1 MRSCFRSRP
10 GWSIA
15 AACLVTTCLVTFG
28 TVADAA
34 NKSEVIAVVAADGYA
49 DLREQL
55 TWVGEQVGNPTLA
68 GFAESFILLAT
79 QGKGLAGLDVKRP
92 IGVVITS
99 SGGPLPTAHA
109 FLPVK
114 DLDKLLGA
122 VQGMIGP
129 VEEVD
134 GVRRIAAPGAPP
146 LEIVEKDGWAIFSQ
160 PGDPVGIDDPLTVIE
175 PLTKEYSLAVELF
188 PSRMPAEMRDRLK
201 ALLDEAARNAAAQ
214 GQAMDPAQLQ
224 AGLEQLEDVET
235 IVFGFAV
242 DKLGDKIMLD
252 VTSVLTPVAVKAA
265 GWINAGWGNAD
276 NANRAVSTV
285 GAPATTDGKAAAVR
299 GHYAATVPA
308 AGQAAVRAALDQAL
322 EPADDDPAN
331 RVVTNL
337 LRDLVAAM
345 LDSGAIDAGLTIDT
359 SAADATQPLPAVTLG
374 MKVKDGAALEKKV
387 KERLGKADALP
398 PSVKVTFDAGKQ
410 GDATLH
416 EITADV
422 SALPAAER
430 LGDSV
435 KLTLAVTPQY
445 AYVLVGGDVPKRL
458 AAALAAGGKPNGDA
472 LPITNVDLSLASLV
486 GYAARMMQAFNP
498 DDPQGDML
506 GEISKQAGE
515 KDTTTVQFS
524 VKPVDRGITLR
535 LSADAGALQ
544 TVAASTA
551 MQQAAP
557 PPRARPLTPL
567 RPAQPRQLENDDTPS
582 ITP

>member
-1 MRSCFRSRP
+1 MRSCFCSRP
-10 GWSIA
+10 DWSIA
-15 AACLVTTCLVTFG
+15 AACLVATCLVASG
-28 TVADAA
+28 AVADAA
-34 NKSEVIAVVAADGYA
+34 NKPEVIAVVAADGYA

-175 PLTKEYSLAVELF
+175 PLTREYSLAVELF

-224 AGLEQLEDVET
+224 AGLERLEDVET

-242 DKLGDKIMLD
+242 DKLGDKMMLD
-252 VTSVLTPVAVKAA
+252 LTSVLTPVAVKAA
-265 GWINAGWGNAD
+265 GWINAGWG

-308 AGQAAVRAALDQAL
+308 EGQAAVRAALDQAL

-416 EITADV
+416 EITVDV

-498 DDPQGDML
+498 DDPQGDLL
-506 GEISKQAGE
+506 GEIAKQAGE

-582 ITP
+582 IAP

>member
-1 MRSCFRSRP
+1 MRSCFCSRP
-10 GWSIA
+10 DWSIA
-15 AACLVTTCLVTFG
+15 AACLVATCLVASG
-28 TVADAA
+28 AVADAA
-34 NKSEVIAVVAADGYA
+34 NKPEVIAVVAADGYA

-175 PLTKEYSLAVELF
+175 PLTREYSLAVELF

-224 AGLEQLEDVET
+224 AGLERLEDVET

-242 DKLGDKIMLD
+242 DKLGDKMMLD
-252 VTSVLTPVAVKAA
+252 MTSVLTPAAVKAA
-265 GWINAGWGNAD
+265 GWINAGWG

-308 AGQAAVRAALDQAL
+308 EGQAAVRAALDQAL

-410 GDATLH
+410 GNATLH
-416 EITADV
+416 EITVDV

-498 DDPQGDML
+498 DDPQGDLL
-506 GEISKQAGE
+506 GEIAKQAGE

-524 VKPVDRGITLR
+524 VKPVDRGIALR

-582 ITP
+582 IAP

>member
-1 MRSCFRSRP
+1 MRSCFCSRP
-10 GWSIA
+10 DWSIA
-15 AACLVTTCLVTFG
+15 AACLVATCLVASG
-28 TVADAA
+28 AVADAA
-34 NKSEVIAVVAADGYA
+34 NKPEVIAVVAADGYA

-175 PLTKEYSLAVELF
+175 PLTSEYSLAVELF

-224 AGLEQLEDVET
+224 AGLERLEDVET

-242 DKLGDKIMLD
+242 DKLGDKMMLD
-252 VTSVLTPVAVKAA
+252 MTSVLTPAAVKAA
-265 GWINAGWGNAD
+265 GWINAGWG

-308 AGQAAVRAALDQAL
+308 EGQAAVRAALDQAL

-410 GDATLH
+410 GNATLH
-416 EITADV
+416 EITVDV

-498 DDPQGDML
+498 DDPQGDLL
-506 GEISKQAGE
+506 GEIAKQAGE

-524 VKPVDRGITLR
+524 VKPVDRGIALR

-582 ITP
+582 IAP

>member
-1 MRSCFRSRP
+1 MRSCFCSRP
-10 GWSIA
+10 DWSIA
-15 AACLVTTCLVTFG
+15 AACLVATCLVASG
-28 TVADAA
+28 AVADAA
-34 NKSEVIAVVAADGYA
+34 NKPEVIAVVAADGYA

-175 PLTKEYSLAVELF
+175 PLTRDYSLAIELF

-224 AGLEQLEDVET
+224 AGLERLEDVET

-242 DKLGDKIMLD
+242 DKLGDKMMLD
-252 VTSVLTPVAVKAA
+252 MTSVLTPAAVKAA
-265 GWINAGWGNAD
+265 GWINAGWG

-308 AGQAAVRAALDQAL
+308 EGQAAVRAALDQAL

-410 GDATLH
+410 GNATLH
-416 EITADV
+416 EITVDV

-498 DDPQGDML
+498 DDPQGDLL
-506 GEISKQAGE
+506 GEIAKQAGE

-524 VKPVDRGITLR
+524 VKPVDRGIALR

-582 ITP
+582 IAP

>member
-1 MRSCFRSRP
+1 
-10 GWSIA
+10 
-15 AACLVTTCLVTFG
+15 
-28 TVADAA
+28 
-34 NKSEVIAVVAADGYA
+34 
-49 DLREQL
+49 
-55 TWVGEQVGNPTLA
+55 
-68 GFAESFILLAT
+68 
-79 QGKGLAGLDVKRP
+79 VKRP

-146 LEIVEKDGWAIFSQ
+146 LEIVEKNGWAIFSQ

-422 SALPAAER
+422 SALPAAEG

-472 LPITNVDLSLASLV
+472 LPIANVDLSLASLV

>member
-1 MRSCFRSRP
+1 MRSCFRSRSD
-10 GWSIA
+10 WSIA
-15 AACLVTTCLVTFG
+15 AACLVATCLVASG
-28 TVADAA
+28 AVADAA
-34 NKSEVIAVVAADGYA
+34 NKPEVIAVVAADGYA

-175 PLTKEYSLAVELF
+175 PLTREYSLAVELF

-224 AGLEQLEDVET
+224 AGLERLEDVET

-242 DKLGDKIMLD
+242 DKLGDKMMLD
-252 VTSVLTPVAVKAA
+252 MTSVLTPAAVKAA
-265 GWINAGWGNAD
+265 GWINAGWG

-308 AGQAAVRAALDQAL
+308 EGQAAVRAALDQAL

-410 GDATLH
+410 GNATLH
-416 EITADV
+416 EITVDV
-422 SALPAAER
+422 SALPAADR

-498 DDPQGDML
+498 DDPQGDLL
-506 GEISKQAGE
+506 GEIAKQAGE

-524 VKPVDRGITLR
+524 VKPVDRGIALR

-582 ITP
+582 IAP

>member
-1 MRSCFRSRP
+1 MRSCFCSRP
-10 GWSIA
+10 DWSIA
-15 AACLVTTCLVTFG
+15 AACLVATCLVASG
-28 TVADAA
+28 AVADAA
-34 NKSEVIAVVAADGYA
+34 NKPEVIAVVAADGYA

-175 PLTKEYSLAVELF
+175 PLTREYSLAVELF

-224 AGLEQLEDVET
+224 AGLERLEDVET

-242 DKLGDKIMLD
+242 DKLGDKMMLD
-252 VTSVLTPVAVKAA
+252 LTSVLTPVAVKAA
-265 GWINAGWGNAD
+265 GWINAGWG

-308 AGQAAVRAALDQAL
+308 EGQAAVRAALDQAL

-410 GDATLH
+410 GNATLH
-416 EITADV
+416 EITVDV
-422 SALPAAER
+422 SALPAADR

-498 DDPQGDML
+498 DDPQGDLL
-506 GEISKQAGE
+506 GEIAKQAGE

-524 VKPVDRGITLR
+524 VKPVDRGIALR

-582 ITP
+582 IAP

>member
-1 MRSCFRSRP
+1 MRSCFCSRP
-10 GWSIA
+10 DLSIA
-15 AACLVTTCLVTFG
+15 AACLVATCLVASG
-28 TVADAA
+28 AVADAA
-34 NKSEVIAVVAADGYA
+34 NKPEVIAVVAADGYA

-175 PLTKEYSLAVELF
+175 PLTSEYSLAVELF

-224 AGLEQLEDVET
+224 AGLERLEDVET

-242 DKLGDKIMLD
+242 DKLGDKMMLD
-252 VTSVLTPVAVKAA
+252 MTSVLTPAAVKAA
-265 GWINAGWGNAD
+265 GWINAGWG

-308 AGQAAVRAALDQAL
+308 EGQAAVRAALDQAL

-410 GDATLH
+410 GNATLH
-416 EITADV
+416 EITVDV
-422 SALPAAER
+422 SALPAADR

-498 DDPQGDML
+498 DDPQGDLL
-506 GEISKQAGE
+506 GEIAKQAGE

-524 VKPVDRGITLR
+524 VKPVDRGIALR

-582 ITP
+582 IAP

>member
-1 MRSCFRSRP
+1 MRSCFRSRSD
-10 GWSIA
+10 WSIA
-15 AACLVTTCLVTFG
+15 AACLVATCLVASG
-28 TVADAA
+28 AVADAA
-34 NKSEVIAVVAADGYA
+34 NKPEVIAVVAADGYA

-175 PLTKEYSLAVELF
+175 PLTREYSLAVELF

-224 AGLEQLEDVET
+224 AGLERLEDVET

-242 DKLGDKIMLD
+242 DKLGDKMMLD
-252 VTSVLTPVAVKAA
+252 LTSVLTPVAVKAA
-265 GWINAGWGNAD
+265 GWINAGWG

-308 AGQAAVRAALDQAL
+308 EGQAAVRAALDQAL

-410 GDATLH
+410 GNATLH
-416 EITADV
+416 EITVDV
-422 SALPAAER
+422 SALPAADR

-524 VKPVDRGITLR
+524 VKPVDRGIALR

-582 ITP
+582 IAP

>member
-1 MRSCFRSRP
+1 MHRAPDVHRPPWERIGEIVSSRRS
-10 GWSIA
+10 WVLA
-15 AACLVTTCLVTFG
+15 L
-28 TVADAA
+28 
-34 NKSEVIAVVAADGYA
+34 VVAALGGALLGLIPQSGSAEQSPVVLPPNAESVRAAEVIKAFPGGDAAPVLLVISRADGA
-49 DLREQL
+49 DLSPEELDAAQQARDRM
-55 TWVGEQVGNPTLA
+55 A
-68 GFAESFILLAT
+68 GVT
-79 QGKGLAGLDVKRP
+79 
-92 IGVVITS
+92 GV
-99 SGGPLPTAHA
+99 
-109 FLPVK
+109 
-114 DLDKLLGA
+114 
-122 VQGMIGP
+122 M
-129 VEEVD
+129 
-134 GVRRIAAPGAPP
+134 AAPGPP
-146 LEIVEKDGWAIFSQ
+146 II
-160 PGDPVGIDDPLTVIE
+160 
-175 PLTKEYSLAVELF
+175 
-188 PSRMPAEMRDRLK
+188 
-201 ALLDEAARNAAAQ
+201 
-214 GQAMDPAQLQ
+214 
-224 AGLEQLEDVET
+224 
-235 IVFGFAV
+235 
-242 DKLGDKIMLD
+242 
-252 VTSVLTPVAVKAA
+252 
-265 GWINAGWGNAD
+265 
-276 NANRAVSTV
+276 
-285 GAPATTDGKAAAVR
+285 GATDGKAAAVR

-416 EITADV
+416 EITADI

-472 LPITNVDLSLASLV
+472 LPIANVDLSLASLV

>member
-1 MRSCFRSRP
+1 MRSCFCSRP
-10 GWSIA
+10 DWSIA
-15 AACLVTTCLVTFG
+15 AACLVATCLVASG
-28 TVADAA
+28 AVADAA
-34 NKSEVIAVVAADGYA
+34 NKPEVIAVVAADGYA

-175 PLTKEYSLAVELF
+175 PLTREYSLAVELF

-224 AGLEQLEDVET
+224 AGLERLEDVET

-242 DKLGDKIMLD
+242 DKLGDKMMLD
-252 VTSVLTPVAVKAA
+252 MTSVLTPAAVKAA
-265 GWINAGWGNAD
+265 GWINAGWG

-308 AGQAAVRAALDQAL
+308 EGQAAVRAALDQAL

-498 DDPQGDML
+498 DDPQGDLL
-506 GEISKQAGE
+506 GEIAKQAGE

-524 VKPVDRGITLR
+524 VKPVDRGIALR

-582 ITP
+582 IAP

>member
-1 MRSCFRSRP
+1 MRSCFCSRP
-10 GWSIA
+10 DWSIA
-15 AACLVTTCLVTFG
+15 AACLVATCLVASG
-28 TVADAA
+28 AVADAA
-34 NKSEVIAVVAADGYA
+34 NKPEVIAVVAADGYA

-175 PLTKEYSLAVELF
+175 PLTRDYSLAIELF

-224 AGLEQLEDVET
+224 AGLERLEDVET

-242 DKLGDKIMLD
+242 DKLGDKMMLD
-252 VTSVLTPVAVKAA
+252 MTSVLTPAAVKAA
-265 GWINAGWGNAD
+265 GWINAGWG

-308 AGQAAVRAALDQAL
+308 EGQAAVRAALDQAL

-410 GDATLH
+410 GNATLH
-416 EITADV
+416 EITVDV
-422 SALPAAER
+422 SALPASER

-498 DDPQGDML
+498 DDPQGDLL
-506 GEISKQAGE
+506 GEIAKQAGE

-524 VKPVDRGITLR
+524 VKPVDRGIALR

-582 ITP
+582 IAP

>member
-1 MRSCFRSRP
+1 MRSCFCSRP
-10 GWSIA
+10 DWSIA
-15 AACLVTTCLVTFG
+15 AACLVATCLVASG
-28 TVADAA
+28 AVADAA
-34 NKSEVIAVVAADGYA
+34 NKPEVIAVVAADGYA

-175 PLTKEYSLAVELF
+175 PLTRDYSLAIELF

-224 AGLEQLEDVET
+224 AGLERLEDVET

-242 DKLGDKIMLD
+242 DKLGDKMMLD
-252 VTSVLTPVAVKAA
+252 LTSVLTPVAVKAA
-265 GWINAGWGNAD
+265 GWINAGWG

-308 AGQAAVRAALDQAL
+308 EGQAAVRAALDQAL

-410 GDATLH
+410 GNATLH
-416 EITADV
+416 EITVDV
-422 SALPAAER
+422 SALPAADR

-498 DDPQGDML
+498 DDPQGDLL
-506 GEISKQAGE
+506 GEIAKQAGE

-524 VKPVDRGITLR
+524 VKPVDRGIALR

-582 ITP
+582 IAP

>member
-265 GWINAGWGNAD
+265 VNAGWGNAN

-285 GAPATTDGKAAAVR
+285 GVPATTDGKAAAVR

-398 PSVKVTFDAGKQ
+398 PAVKVTFDAGKQ

-422 SALPAAER
+422 SALPGAER

-472 LPITNVDLSLASLV
+472 LPIANVDLSLASLV

>member
-1 MRSCFRSRP
+1 MRSCFCSRP
-10 GWSIA
+10 DWSIA
-15 AACLVTTCLVTFG
+15 AACLVATCLVASG
-28 TVADAA
+28 AVADAA
-34 NKSEVIAVVAADGYA
+34 NKPEVIAVVAADGYA

-175 PLTKEYSLAVELF
+175 PLTREYSLAVELF

-224 AGLEQLEDVET
+224 AGLERLEDVET

-242 DKLGDKIMLD
+242 DKLGDKMMLD
-252 VTSVLTPVAVKAA
+252 MTSVLTPAAVKAA
-265 GWINAGWGNAD
+265 GWINAGWG

-308 AGQAAVRAALDQAL
+308 EGQAAVRAALDQAL

-410 GDATLH
+410 GNATLH
-416 EITADV
+416 EITVDV
-422 SALPAAER
+422 SALPAADR

-498 DDPQGDML
+498 DDPQGDLL
-506 GEISKQAGE
+506 GEIAKQAGE

-524 VKPVDRGITLR
+524 VKPVDRGIALR

-582 ITP
+582 IAP

>member
-265 GWINAGWGNAD
+265 VNAGWGNAN

-285 GAPATTDGKAAAVR
+285 GVPATTDGKAAAVR

-472 LPITNVDLSLASLV
+472 LPIANVDLSLASLV

>member
-1 MRSCFRSRP
+1 MRSCFCSRP
-10 GWSIA
+10 DWSIA
-15 AACLVTTCLVTFG
+15 AACLVATCLVASG
-28 TVADAA
+28 AVADAA
-34 NKSEVIAVVAADGYA
+34 NKPEVIAVVAADGYA

-175 PLTKEYSLAVELF
+175 PLTREYSLAVELF

-224 AGLEQLEDVET
+224 AGLERLEDVET

-242 DKLGDKIMLD
+242 DKLGDKMMLD
-252 VTSVLTPVAVKAA
+252 MTSVLTPAAVKAA
-265 GWINAGWGNAD
+265 GWINAGWG

-308 AGQAAVRAALDQAL
+308 EGQAAVRAALDQAL

-410 GDATLH
+410 GNATLH
-416 EITADV
+416 EITVDV

-498 DDPQGDML
+498 DDPQGDLL
-506 GEISKQAGE
+506 GEIAKQAGE

-582 ITP
+582 IAP

>member
-15 AACLVTTCLVTFG
+15 AACLVTACLVTFG

-416 EITADV
+416 EITADI
-422 SALPAAER
+422 SALPAAVCLR
-430 LGDSV
+430 
-435 KLTLAVTPQY
+435 ARRRRRAQ
-445 AYVLVGGDVPKRL
+445 
-458 AAALAAGGKPNGDA
+458 AAG
-472 LPITNVDLSLASLV
+472 S
-486 GYAARMMQAFNP
+486 
-498 DDPQGDML
+498 
-506 GEISKQAGE
+506 
-515 KDTTTVQFS
+515 
-524 VKPVDRGITLR
+524 
-535 LSADAGALQ
+535 
-544 TVAASTA
+544 
-551 MQQAAP
+551 
-557 PPRARPLTPL
+557 RARG
-567 RPAQPRQLENDDTPS
+567 RRQAEW
-582 ITP
+582 